1 MALDNAVD
9 FDNEVI
15 DTVLKNFDMDDC
27 LKSVQSNEVAW
38 KLREDLCVLLS
49 RGGFRST
56 KWLCNR
62 REVLPQRQIELYQ
75 FWIWI

>member
-1 MALDNAVD
+1 MALDNAGD
-9 FDNEVI
+9 FDNDVI
-15 DTVLKNFDMDDC
+15 DTVLKNDC
-27 LKSVQSNEVAW
+27 LKTVQSNEVAW

-62 REVLPQRQIELYQ
+62 REVLLQRQIELYQ